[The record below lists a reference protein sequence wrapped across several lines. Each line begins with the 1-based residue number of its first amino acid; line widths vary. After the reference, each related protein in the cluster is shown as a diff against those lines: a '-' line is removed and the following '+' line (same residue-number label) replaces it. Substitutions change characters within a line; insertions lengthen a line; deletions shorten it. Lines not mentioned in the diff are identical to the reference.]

1 MSSVENSME
10 NQPEN
15 QFDFW
20 IGEWEVTWGEDGKG
34 NNRIE
39 RILGGKIIQENFS
52 APDLQGMSVSAYDPE
67 RKLWCQTWVDSNGT
81 YLDFTGNFEN
91 GKMILS
97 RDAIVR
103 GEACQQRMVWHDL
116 QNDRFV
122 WNWERSDDLGE
133 TWRVLWQI
141 NYRRRN

>member
-1 MSSVENSME
+1 ME

-20 IGEWEVTWGEDGKG
+20 LGEWEVTWGEDGKG
-34 NNRIE
+34 TNHIE
-39 RILGGKIIQENFS
+39 RSLGGKIIQENFH
-52 APDLQGMSVSAYDPE
+52 APDLQGLSVSAYDPE

-81 YLDFTGNFEN
+81 YLDFTGNFED

-97 RDAIVR
+97 RAAIVR
-103 GEACQQRMVWHDL
+103 GEACQQRMVWYDI
-116 QNDRFV
+116 QADKFM

-141 NYRRRN
+141 SYRRRV